1 MSAVEMTKH
10 TAFIMKG
17 ANDVNKYSEHQRV
30 IVLDGEHKGKLG
42 NVVTCLHLGL
52 PTIYFVRVDRVGN
65 IEFNDKQIHPVKAK
79 DFQVGDK
86 VVAERLG
93 HVVVKEIYE
102 DFVRVQESD
111 GRFFDVLPTALC
123 FEAGYKRQNT
133 EHNVQDKE
141 HQDKKSE
148 FKPRIV
154 VSTNSDGKMTICH
167 LDTNPDDFVLVDYTE
182 ETIKEDIIE
191 AVDQLLSVWPTNGD
205 TFYFVKLHDGDVKVV
220 KGVFNPEGE
229 MSQSCVAM
237 GNIYRTEE
245 EAKAAAM
252 KIQAVFCEE

>member
-1 MSAVEMTKH
+1 MMSAVEMTKH
-10 TAFIMKG
+10 MAFIMKG
-17 ANDVNKYSEHQRV
+17 ANDVNKHSEHQRI

-52 PTIYFVRVDRVGN
+52 SSMYIVVVDGVGS
-65 IEFNDKQIHPVKAK
+65 IQFSDKQIRPVKAK

-86 VVAERLG
+86 VVTESLG
-93 HVVVKEIYE
+93 HVIVKEIYD
-102 DFVRVQESD
+102 DFVRVQASD
-111 GRFFDVLPTALC
+111 GRFFDVLPKALC

-133 EHNVQDKE
+133 EHKDKNSGF
-141 HQDKKSE
+141 Q
-148 FKPRIV
+148 PRIV
-154 VSTNSDGKMTICH
+154 VSTNSDGKMVVCR

-182 ETIKEDIIE
+182 ETIKEDIIK

-220 KGVFNPEGE
+220 KGVFNPEGK

-237 GNIYRTEE
+237 GNIYHTEE
-245 EAKAAAM
+245 EAKAAA
-252 KIQAVFCEE
+252 IRVQAAICGE